1 MPSERTGLS
10 GTESAGV
17 DWTSM
22 KTFYRVTL
30 FGLVIGL
37 AVLCGFAPWTSA
49 PSGSPAPH
57 NSLGFAAIWS
67 QQFASVP
74 GARMDTGAFAM
85 MAAVVAFFAVV
96 IGAAAYF
103 FRDKRGPEREDV

>member
-1 MPSERTGLS
+1 
-10 GTESAGV
+10 
-17 DWTSM
+17 M

-30 FGLVIGL
+30 LVLVVGL

-49 PSGSPAPH
+49 PPGSPGPH

-67 QQFASVP
+67 QQFAAVP
-74 GARMDTGAFAM
+74 GARLDSGAFAVLTL
-85 MAAVVAFFAVV
+85 VVGFFSVV

-103 FRDKRGPEREDV
+103 FRGKRGPEREDV